1 MNKEEALE
9 LYVGEKLPYYERKWQ
24 RGTGQERKQP
34 KPISWNV
41 GAFFGFYWWAAGRG
55 MFNVLFIVLI
65 AFLFLDIFMIMTGLD
80 FNSQIGIAM
89 AVAFGI
95 GGNQMYY
102 VHVEKK
108 IKKML
113 ASGCTRK
120 ELINAGG
127 FKWSRFFAGVGFTV
141 VYLIIAVFISFIFE

>member
-1 MNKEEALE
+1 
-9 LYVGEKLPYYERKWQ
+9 
-24 RGTGQERKQP
+24 
-34 KPISWNV
+34 
-41 GAFFGFYWWAAGRG
+41 